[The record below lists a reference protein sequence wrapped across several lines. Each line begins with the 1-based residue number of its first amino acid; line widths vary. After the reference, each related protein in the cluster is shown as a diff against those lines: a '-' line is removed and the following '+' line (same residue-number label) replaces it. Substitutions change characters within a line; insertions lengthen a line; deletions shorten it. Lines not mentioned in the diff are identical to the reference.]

1 MEYRATESDILQPV
15 FITIDDKE
23 IEKRLN
29 MLKDNYKNKEIENH
43 IVLNMAIIASF
54 VLNNKYEILKE
65 LCLVLTQ
72 AKGITGEIRNDMVKV
87 LEEMIK
93 YKLED
98 NENQVV

>member
-43 IVLNMAIIASF
+43 IVLNIAIIAIF
-54 VLNNKYEILKE
+54 VLNNKY
-65 LCLVLTQ
+65 
-72 AKGITGEIRNDMVKV
+72 
-87 LEEMIK
+87 
-93 YKLED
+93 
-98 NENQVV
+98 